1 VTGTKGRDA
10 IFPGLDETKPW
21 PATGKTKNLRNR
33 AALTSSLSMLTTAR
47 EDEMMDLIKM
57 AVLGA
62 VFSYSAVIAYNQPVR
77 RLEAALSAKYPD
89 HTPVLT
95 RATQLR
101 VAQH

>member
-1 VTGTKGRDA
+1 
-10 IFPGLDETKPW
+10 
-21 PATGKTKNLRNR
+21 
-33 AALTSSLSMLTTAR
+33 
-47 EDEMMDLIKM
+47 MMDLIKM